1 MDCSPP
7 RLLCPWNSLGKN
19 TGVGSHSLLQRI
31 FPTQGLNPGLLYYRW
46 ILYHLSYQGSH
57 CGVSQT
63 AISYFH
69 HSFYIYS
76 LEFYCKRLHLIYFF
90 MKLFIYMDVES
101 WIYSLFHELL
111 FITIIVYFVTKIV
124 SDLAIRNPFSVNPMS
139 FNNILNIPG
148 LGRSHG
154 EGNGK

>member
-1 MDCSPP
+1 
-7 RLLCPWNSLGKN
+7 
-19 TGVGSHSLLQRI
+19 
-31 FPTQGLNPGLLYYRW
+31 
-46 ILYHLSYQGSH
+46 
-57 CGVSQT
+57 
-63 AISYFH
+63 
-69 HSFYIYS
+69 
-76 LEFYCKRLHLIYFF
+76 
-90 MKLFIYMDVES
+90 MDVES